1 MARTSNKS
9 FEEITT
15 ADASAESFV
24 TPAAIL
30 ARERGEKTYV
40 VNIAKRYDEDRERFL
55 QIDDNPP
62 ATVPTEEDVEV
73 AENEYYALKASGT
86 LRKATNRMI
95 EELVNRTDKCGAL

>member
-1 MARTSNKS
+1 MARANNKS
-9 FEEITT
+9 FDEIVS

-24 TPAAIL
+24 TPAAML

-40 VNIAKRYDEDRERFL
+40 VNIAKRYEEDRERFL

-73 AENEYYALKASGT
+73 AENEYFALKASGT
-86 LRKATNRMI
+86 LRKVTNRMI
-95 EELVNRTDKCGAL
+95 EELVNKTDKNGVL

>member
-1 MARTSNKS
+1 MARENNKS
-9 FEEITT
+9 FEVVTT
-15 ADASAESFV
+15 DASAESFV
-24 TPAAIL
+24 TPAAML
-30 ARERGEKTYV
+30 AREKGEKTYV

-73 AENEYYALKASGT
+73 AENEYFALKASGM

-95 EELVNRTDKCGAL
+95 EELVSKTDKSGAL

>member
-1 MARTSNKS
+1 MARTNNKS
-9 FEEITT
+9 VEIVS
-15 ADASAESFV
+15 ADATAESFV
-24 TPAAIL
+24 TPAAML
-30 ARERGEKTYV
+30 AREKGGTNYV

-73 AENEYYALKASGT
+73 AENEYFALKASGT

-95 EELVNRTDKCGAL
+95 EELVNKTNKSVL

>member
-1 MARTSNKS
+1 MARTNNKS
-9 FEEITT
+9 FDEIVS

-24 TPAAIL
+24 TPAAML
-30 ARERGEKTYV
+30 TRDRGEKTYV
-40 VNIAKRYDEDRERFL
+40 VNIAKRYEEDRERFL

-73 AENEYYALKASGT
+73 AENEYFALKASGM

-95 EELVNRTDKCGAL
+95 EELVNKTNKGVL

>member
-1 MARTSNKS
+1 MARTNNKS
-9 FEEITT
+9 FDEIVS

-24 TPAAIL
+24 TPAAML

-40 VNIAKRYDEDRERFL
+40 VNIAKRYEEDRERFL

-73 AENEYYALKASGT
+73 AENEYFALKASGT
-86 LRKATNRMI
+86 LRKVTNRMI
-95 EELVNRTDKCGAL
+95 EELVNKTDKNGVL